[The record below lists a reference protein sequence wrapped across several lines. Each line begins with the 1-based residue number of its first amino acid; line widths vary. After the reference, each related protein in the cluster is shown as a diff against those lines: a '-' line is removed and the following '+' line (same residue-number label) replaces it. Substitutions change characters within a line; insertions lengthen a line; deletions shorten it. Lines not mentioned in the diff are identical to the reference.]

1 VTGLDLSPEML
12 AAARSRCAHAG
23 PTLQL
28 VQADAATH
36 PLPAGSIDAVI
47 SRFGMG
53 HFVDTTAAMAHLA
66 AAVRPGG
73 RVVFA
78 EWAISEPNEWMTL
91 VCDVAR
97 RVLGRD
103 DLSRTP
109 SHTRQFAGRDALQ
122 AALTAVGFAAVDIS
136 AVPERLWVGRSVGDV
151 LAWFS
156 RLQDSRF
163 LADVDASDRRRY
175 LVALGTELDRRAD
188 ADGVHLLGT
197 AWVVRATAR

>member
-1 VTGLDLSPEML
+1 VQPAGRVTGLDLSPEML
-12 AAARSRCAHAG
+12 AAARSRCAHG
-23 PTLQL
+23 
-28 VQADAATH
+28 
-36 PLPAGSIDAVI
+36 
-47 SRFGMG
+47 
-53 HFVDTTAAMAHLA
+53 
-66 AAVRPGG
+66 AVRPGG

-109 SHTRQFAGRDALQ
+109 DHTRQFADRGALR
-122 AALTAVGFAAVDIS
+122 ASLAEAGLAVIDIR
-136 AVPERLWVGRSVGDV
+136 AVPEPLWVGRSVGDV

-163 LADVDASDRRRY
+163 PADVAASDRRRY
-175 LVALGTELDRRAD
+175 LLALGTELGHRAD
-188 ADGVHLLGT
+188 AGGVHLLGT
-197 AWVVRATAR
+197 AWVVHARVR